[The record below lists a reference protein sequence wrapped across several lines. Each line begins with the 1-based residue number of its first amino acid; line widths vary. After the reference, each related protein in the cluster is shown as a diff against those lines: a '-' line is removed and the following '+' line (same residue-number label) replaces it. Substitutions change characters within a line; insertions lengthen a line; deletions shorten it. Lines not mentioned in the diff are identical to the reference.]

1 MVGSSKLRVHALVD
15 SLTFGGA
22 ELLLAELG
30 AAAPGAGIDLSVG
43 YLLERNGSPAAARL
57 RAAGVEPTLVGIPP
71 RLYTK
76 AVWLVRRH
84 LALQSADIVHTH
96 LIGADLAGVLA
107 ARSLGLPV
115 VSTIHSVEAGFSAA
129 EGLRDRARDG
139 LRTLITRTF
148 AARVIAV
155 SEEARAAHL
164 AHRGGSPDRVVTIHN
179 GVARRARPGAG
190 ASVREQLGLEP
201 DQLVVA
207 TLSTLRPV
215 KAQEVAIE
223 AVARLRGRFP
233 RLRLLIVGEG
243 SARPE
248 LERRAAAHGDLVHM
262 AGFRDDTMAV
272 LDAAD
277 VLVHPSRQEA
287 FPTALLEAMAAGV
300 PQVATAVGGIPE
312 IVEDGS
318 TGLLVKAPPDPR
330 AFADKLS
337 LLLGDR
343 ALRLRLGRCGKERFE
358 QRFEARAWVE
368 RLRAVYEEVLESAA
382 PASTLRRPPV

>member
-1 MVGSSKLRVHALVD
+1 VVGTSKLRVHALVD

-22 ELLLAELG
+22 ELLLAELA
-30 AAAPGAGIDLSVG
+30 AAAPGAGIELSVG
-43 YLLERNGSPAAARL
+43 YLLERNRSPAAARL

-71 RLYTK
+71 RLYTN

-84 LALQSADIVHTH
+84 LALQSPDIVHTH
-96 LIGADLAGVLA
+96 LIGADLTGVLA

-115 VSTIHSVEAGFSAA
+115 VSTIHSVAAGFSAA

-139 LRTLITRTF
+139 LRTLLTRTF

-164 AHRGGSPDRVVTIHN
+164 AHRGGSPDHVLMIHN
-179 GVARRARPGAG
+179 GVARRPRPGAG
-190 ASVREQLGLEP
+190 ASVREELGLDP

-223 AVARLRGRFP
+223 AVARLQRRFP

-243 SARPE
+243 TARPE

-262 AGFRDDTMAV
+262 IGFRDDTMAV

-312 IVEDGS
+312 IVEDGG
-318 TGLLVKAPPDPR
+318 TGLLIEAPPD
-330 AFADKLS
+330 AGAVAEKLA
-337 LLLGDR
+337 LLLEDQ
-343 ALRLRLGRCGKERFE
+343 ALRLQLGRRGVERFE
-358 QRFEARAWVE
+358 QRFEAGAWAE
-368 RLRAVYEEVLESAA
+368 RLRTVYEEVIESAA
-382 PASTLRRPPV
+382 PATRPRRRRV